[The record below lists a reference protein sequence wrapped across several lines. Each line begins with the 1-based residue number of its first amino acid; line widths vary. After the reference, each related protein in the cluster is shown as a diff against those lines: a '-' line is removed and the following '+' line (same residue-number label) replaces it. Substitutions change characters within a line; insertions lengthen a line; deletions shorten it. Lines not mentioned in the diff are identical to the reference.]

1 MKDFKKIHLEWNWQL
16 SSSPRELWP
25 LVSDA
30 NRLFKNINLPAVQH
44 ADISSDQREGRLQLS
59 YDSINNSD
67 AWIEEPYQWE
77 YPYRFGVKRLYK
89 NGSYRDVIMQV
100 DLHPNKK
107 GTRLQYQLWI
117 TPGNAVFS
125 YFSILKLKTMTRRKI
140 RNYFRHSDES
150 ASRKI
155 HPYRLESPKRLSSGA
170 SSRIDEISTVLCH
183 KTGHNKT
190 VKQLIDF
197 ITRADDIDLHH
208 INPLLMAR
216 EWGLNKKEVLDVF
229 LHAAKEGLLNFN
241 WNLHCPSC
249 RTIQRTCR
257 TLSEVHEPVFCH
269 DCSREFKVNFNRSI
283 QLSFRPNPLIR
294 KISNKTHS
302 MEGPHRHPHVVVQ
315 QVLKPGRR
323 RYLYTDLEE
332 GTYYLR
338 SSKTPGR
345 ATINVHSSGED
356 TVDVV
361 LTDSGMA
368 GQVTIVNR
376 PNLTFI
382 NDTAREQV
390 FQLERAEWDGEILT
404 ASHVTSLQIF
414 RDLFANEVLRKGEK
428 ISVDR
433 LTLMFTDLYDS
444 TSMYHREG
452 DDRAVSRVI
461 EHFEILQ
468 EAVAREDGALVK
480 TIGDSVMAV
489 FSTPVQAMRAFI
501 NAQQIISRDDR
512 FNKTLQ
518 LKAGIH
524 HGSCVAVNL
533 NNKIDYFG
541 STVNIASRLV
551 DSADVNEVMVS
562 ENVFSDINVADLL
575 KEELGRCTV
584 NKEKASL
591 KGFKEEEFRL
601 KRISMQRSA
610 LRLVI

>member
-1 MKDFKKIHLEWNWQL
+1 MKDFKKIHIEWNWHL
-16 SSSPRELWP
+16 SSSPQELWP
-25 LVSDA
+25 LISDA
-30 NRLFKNINLPAVQH
+30 NRLFKNIDLPAVQH
-44 ADISSDQREGRLQLS
+44 TDISFENREGRLQLS

-77 YPYRFGVKRLYK
+77 YPFRFGVKRLYK
-89 NGSYRDVIMQV
+89 NGSHRDVIMQV

-107 GTRLQYQLWI
+107 GTRLQYQMWI
-117 TPGNAVFS
+117 TPGNAFFS
-125 YFSILKLKTMTRRKI
+125 YFSILRLKTLTRRKI
-140 RNYFRHSDES
+140 RNYFKRCDETV
-150 ASRKI
+150 SRNL
-155 HPYRLESPKRLSSGA
+155 HPYRLESPKKLPSGA
-170 SSRIDEISTVLCH
+170 LNRIDEISTVLCH
-183 KTGHNKT
+183 KTGHNQI
-190 VKQLIDF
+190 VKRLIDF
-197 ITRADDIDLHH
+197 ISRADEIDLHH
-208 INPLLMAR
+208 INPLQMAR
-216 EWGLNKKEVLDVF
+216 EWNANNKEVLAVF

-249 RTIQRTCR
+249 RTIQHTCR
-257 TLSEVHEPVFCH
+257 ALNEVHEPVFCH
-269 DCSREFKVNFNRSI
+269 DCNREFKVNFNRSI

-302 MEGPHRHPHVVVQ
+302 IEGPHKHPHVVIQ
-315 QVLKPGRR
+315 QVLKPGHR
-323 RYLYTDLEE
+323 RYLFTELED
-332 GTYYLR
+332 GIYHLH
-338 SSKTPGR
+338 SSKTGGK
-345 ATINVHSSGED
+345 AKIHVQNSGED

-368 GQVTIVNR
+368 GEVTLVNK

-382 NDTAREQV
+382 NDTSKEQV
-390 FQLERAEWDGEILT
+390 FTLERAAWDDNILT
-404 ASHVTSLQIF
+404 AAHVTSLQIF

-444 TSMYHREG
+444 TAMYHKEG

-468 EAVAREDGALVK
+468 EAVAKEDGALVK
-480 TIGDSVMAV
+480 TIGDSIMAV
-489 FSTPVQAMRAFI
+489 FSTPSQAMNAFI
-501 NAQQIISRDDR
+501 NAQQIISKDER
-512 FNKTLQ
+512 FNKSLQ

-562 ENVFSDINVADLL
+562 ESVFSDLGVSELMLERL
-575 KEELGRCTV
+575 KNCTV
-584 NKEKASL
+584 NKERASL
-591 KGFKEEEFRL
+591 KGFEKEEFKL